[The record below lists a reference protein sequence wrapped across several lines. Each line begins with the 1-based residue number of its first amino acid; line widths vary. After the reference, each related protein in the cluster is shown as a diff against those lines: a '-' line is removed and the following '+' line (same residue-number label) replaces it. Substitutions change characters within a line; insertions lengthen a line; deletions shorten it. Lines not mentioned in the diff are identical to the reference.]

1 MYEGRNQAPRRDLS
15 SPPARRISAW
25 LACHQAMG
33 RHADVVRVW
42 VRATGLYAALIALGL
57 WLGLHVLPHGPVWVN
72 GGLFRRAAFWDGGW
86 YLSIAKHGYAWNG
99 RADIQQNVAF
109 FPLYPLIERLF
120 HGLGFSWAGAAIVP
134 SLLFAVPLP
143 LLFSALLRYVRTDI
157 QRDLATYAFMLYPGA
172 QFYLA
177 GYPTSLMNFIVML
190 GLWAMLAR
198 RYWLAGAVSGVGA
211 AAGPLMMLLS
221 VVVCG
226 SYIHD
231 RCRGS
236 GAAMVPMAWRVVA
249 MAALATSGFLL
260 YAGFLYAQ
268 FGDSLAFLQVQRAWG
283 HLPLATHIYRFLTL
297 AGVFGGGYSKFLLS
311 LLPSVNTQP
320 LHVFEVSLQDTFNTL
335 TFVIVAGAL
344 GYAWRRLPRIMVL
357 DAALVLVSYLWLVG
371 SIQGPTSTIRLV
383 FIAIPVFLAIGS
395 LAPRFPRTAR
405 GILIFFATTLVIQVA
420 LFAAGYWVV

>member
-1 MYEGRNQAPRRDLS
+1 MYQRHNQAPTCDLS
-15 SPPARRISAW
+15 SPPAQRTPAW
-25 LACHQAMG
+25 LAWRQTVDP
-33 RHADVVRVW
+33 DVVRLW
-42 VRATGLYAALIALGL
+42 ARAIGLYAALIASGL
-57 WLGLHVLPHGPVWVN
+57 WLGLHVLPHGPIWVN
-72 GGLFRRAAFWDGGW
+72 GGLIRRAGFWDGGW

-99 RADIQQNVAF
+99 RVDVQQNVAF

-120 HGLGFSWAGAAIVP
+120 HGLGFSWAAAAIVP

-143 LLFSALLRYVRTDI
+143 LLFSALLRYVHTGI
-157 QRDLATYAFMLYPGA
+157 QRDTATYALMLYPGA

-190 GLWAMLAR
+190 ALWATLAR
-198 RYWLAGAVSGVGA
+198 RYWLAGAISGVGA

-231 RCRGS
+231 RSHGS
-236 GAAMVPMAWRVVA
+236 DAGMRRMVGRVIV

-260 YAGFLYAQ
+260 YVGFLYAK
-268 FGDSLAFLQVQRAWG
+268 FGDPLAFLQVQRAWG
-283 HLPLATHIYRFLTL
+283 YLPLAMHIYRFVTL

-320 LHVFEVSLQDTFNTL
+320 LHVFEVSLQDTLNTL
-335 TFVIVAGAL
+335 TFVIVVGAL
-344 GYAWRRLPRIMVL
+344 AYARQRLPRIMVL
-357 DAALVLVSYLWLVG
+357 YAALVFVAYLWLVG

-383 FIAIPVFLAIGS
+383 FIAIPAFLAIGS
-395 LAPRFPRTAR
+395 LVPRFPRTAR
-405 GILIFFATTLVIQVA
+405 GILIFFATTLVVQVA